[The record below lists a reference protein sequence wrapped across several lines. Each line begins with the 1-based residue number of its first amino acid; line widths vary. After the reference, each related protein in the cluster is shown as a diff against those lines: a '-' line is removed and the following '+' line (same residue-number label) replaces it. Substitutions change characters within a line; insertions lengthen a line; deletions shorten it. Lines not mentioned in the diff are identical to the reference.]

1 MHAQVTDYLR
11 RAVRETAM
19 DWKRLF
25 RLLKEAFKEWSDD
38 RAPVLGAALA
48 YYTIFSI
55 GPLLVAII
63 GIVGLVLGPDAASG
77 QVGDTLKGFLGDDG
91 AKTVQSI
98 IVGASKPTDGI
109 IATIIGSLG
118 VVFGA
123 MAIFG
128 QLKNALNVVWD
139 VKKKK
144 RGIAD
149 TIFANIAMFALV
161 IASGLVLLLSLA
173 ANALIAKIQDITGPI
188 LPGGP
193 IIWQILNYIVS
204 LGLITLT
211 FAIIFRTLPDISIAW
226 KDVWLGSFITSILF
240 MVGQILIGL
249 YLAITNVGSAFGAA
263 GSLVVILVWVYFSAQ
278 ITFLGAE
285 ITQVYAN
292 MYGSHVG
299 ERKEWALKL
308 PGRLRSPFGKRTGGS
323 AVEGVPARE
332 LKVSPWFSGTD

>member
-1 MHAQVTDYLR
+1 
-11 RAVRETAM
+11 M

-25 RLLKEAFKEWSDD
+25 RLLKEAFKEWGDD

-55 GPLLVAII
+55 GPLLVAVI
-63 GIVGLVLGPDAASG
+63 GIAGLVLGPQAASG
-77 QVGDTLKGFLGDDG
+77 QVVDTLKGVFGEDG
-91 AKTVQSI
+91 AKTIQG
-98 IVGASKPTDGI
+98 IVASASKPTEGI
-109 IATIIGSLG
+109 IATIIGALG

-128 QLKNALNVVWD
+128 QLKNALNIVWD
-139 VKKKK
+139 APKKK

-149 TIFANIAMFALV
+149 TIFSNIAMFALV

-173 ANALIAKIQDITGPI
+173 ANAIIAKIQDISGQV

-193 IIWQILNYIVS
+193 IIWQILNYAVS

-211 FAIIFRTLPDISIAW
+211 FAIIFRTLPDMRIAW

-240 MVGQILIGL
+240 MVGQILIGI
-249 YLAITNVGSAFGAA
+249 YLGFTNVGSSFGAA
-263 GSLVVILVWVYFSAQ
+263 GSLVVILVWVYYSAQ

-299 ERKEWALKL
+299 EREEWALKL

-323 AVEGVPARE
+323 AEGGAPARE
-332 LKVSPWFSGTD
+332 PKVSPWFSSSD

>member
-1 MHAQVTDYLR
+1 
-11 RAVRETAM
+11 M

-25 RLLKEAFKEWSDD
+25 NLLKHVFKEWGDD

-55 GPLLVAII
+55 GPLLIAVI
-63 GIVGLVLGPDAASG
+63 GIAGLVLGPDAASG
-77 QVGDTLKGFLGDDG
+77 QIADTLKGFLGDDG

-98 IVGASKPTDGI
+98 IAGASKPTDGI

-139 VKKKK
+139 APKKKGG
-144 RGIAD
+144 GIAD

-173 ANALIAKIQDITGPI
+173 ANAVIATIQDIAGPI

-193 IIWQILNYIVS
+193 IVWQILNYAVS

-211 FAIIFRTLPDISIAW
+211 FAIIFRTLPDVSIAW
-226 KDVWLGSFITSILF
+226 KDVWLGSFITSLLF
-240 MVGQILIGL
+240 VVGQILIGI
-249 YLAITNVGSAFGAA
+249 YLSISNVGSAFGAA

-299 ERKEWALKL
+299 QRKEWALKMPGRFRL
-308 PGRLRSPFGKRTGGS
+308 PGGKRSGVGSGGPD
-323 AVEGVPARE
+323 AGDAEAPQ
-332 LKVSPWFSGTD
+332 LKVSPWFSSRD

>member
-1 MHAQVTDYLR
+1 
-11 RAVRETAM
+11 M

-25 RLLKEAFKEWSDD
+25 NLLKHAFKEWGDD

-55 GPLLVAII
+55 GPLLIAVI
-63 GIVGLVLGPDAASG
+63 GIAGLVLGPDAASG
-77 QVGDTLKGFLGDDG
+77 QIADTLKGFLGDDG

-98 IVGASKPTDGI
+98 IAGASKPTDGI

-139 VKKKK
+139 APKKKG
-144 RGIAD
+144 GIAD

-173 ANALIAKIQDITGPI
+173 ANAVIATIQDIAGSV

-193 IIWQILNYIVS
+193 IVWQILNYAVS

-211 FAIIFRTLPDISIAW
+211 FAIIFKTLPDVSIAW
-226 KDVWLGSFITSILF
+226 KDVWFGSFITSLLF
-240 MVGQILIGL
+240 VVGQILIGI

-299 ERKEWALKL
+299 QRKEWALKM
-308 PGRLRSPFGKRTGGS
+308 PGRFRLPVGKRSGAGS
-323 AVEGVPARE
+323 DGPDAGDAEAPQ
-332 LKVSPWFSGTD
+332 LKVSPWFSSRD

>member
-1 MHAQVTDYLR
+1 
-11 RAVRETAM
+11 M

-25 RLLKEAFKEWSDD
+25 NLLKHAFKEWSDD

-55 GPLLVAII
+55 GPLLVAVI
-63 GIVGLVLGPDAASG
+63 GITGLVLGPDAASG
-77 QVGDTLKGFLGDDG
+77 HVADTLKGFLGEDG

-98 IVGASKPTDGI
+98 IAGASKPTEGI

-139 VKKKK
+139 APKKKG
-144 RGIAD
+144 GIGD
-149 TIFANIAMFALV
+149 TIVANIAMFALV

-173 ANALIAKIQDITGPI
+173 ANALIATLQDITGSA

-193 IIWQILNYIVS
+193 IVWQLLNYVVS
-204 LGLITLT
+204 LGLVTLT
-211 FAIIFRTLPDISIAW
+211 FAIIFKALPDVRIAW
-226 KDVWLGSFITSILF
+226 EDVWLGSFITSILF

-249 YLAITNVGSAFGAA
+249 YLAVLNVGSAFGAA

-292 MYGSHVG
+292 MYGSKVG
-299 ERKEWALKL
+299 EKKEWALKI
-308 PGRLRSPFGKRTGGS
+308 PGGLKWRGSKRRAGAAAGDSEERT
-323 AVEGVPARE
+323 
-332 LKVSPWFSGTD
+332 LKVSPWFGSRD